1 MNIYKG
7 YKYRIYPN
15 RQQQN
20 LIARFFG
27 CCRFVYNTI
36 LALQIQ
42 TRQAGG
48 KFIRPA
54 EAMRVITQKRHD
66 VDTAWLAEADSMAL
80 QEAVKDLNAAY
91 QQLFAKRAG
100 HPNFRSKKDA
110 HPSYR
115 TRNQANCIRI
125 EGNGIVLPK
134 LGRVKAKISRLPKGR
149 ILNATISRMPTGKY
163 FVSLCVEEEL
173 FVRPNAGALV
183 GLDVGLKA
191 FCTDS
196 NGQTVSS
203 PKPLAAYSKKL
214 RREQRRLSRMIEA
227 NIAGYDSKH
236 RPLWK
241 SPLSDC
247 KNIQKQRLKVAR
259 IHEKIV
265 NTRLDFLHKLT
276 TTLVNENQVIGVE
289 DLNVSGMLKN
299 HKLAKSISDVSWSL
313 FFQLL
318 EYKAVE
324 HGSVVVKV
332 PTFYPSSQTCSR
344 CGYKNPLVKNL
355 SVREWVCPQCG
366 TAHDRD
372 KNAASN
378 ILAKAIE
385 MLDTA

>member
-1 MNIYKG
+1 M
-7 YKYRIYPN
+7 
-15 RQQQN
+15 
-20 LIARFFG
+20 
-27 CCRFVYNTI
+27 
-36 LALQIQ
+36 
-42 TRQAGG
+42 
-48 KFIRPA
+48 
-54 EAMRVITQKRHD
+54 
-66 VDTAWLAEADSMAL
+66 
-80 QEAVKDLNAAY
+80 
-91 QQLFAKRAG
+91 
-100 HPNFRSKKDA
+100 
-110 HPSYR
+110 
-115 TRNQANCIRI
+115 
-125 EGNGIVLPK
+125 
-134 LGRVKAKISRLPKGR
+134 
-149 ILNATISRMPTGKY
+149 NATISRTPTGKY

-227 NIAGYDSKH
+227 NIAGYDTKR
-236 RPLWK
+236 RPIWK
-241 SPLSDC
+241 RPLSDC

-299 HKLAKSISDVSWSL
+299 HKLAKSISDASWSL